1 MFLNAYEFG
10 RKITNA
16 VVYDDTKVAVQSG
29 AGVEKISEASLP
41 KLLKKFQEINA
52 RRKAE
57 GLGILAL
64 ALPLSACGGSS
75 SSDSGA
81 DDTQA
86 VVYDTI
92 TTAGRA
98 IDGYLADSTVSF
110 ATFALPDAPAAPT
123 LSTSNAAGAQGRYSL
138 EITDQA
144 TLAFIDAQGGLGSFA
159 MPCYSNADRCNFQ

>member
-16 VVYDDTKVAVQSG
+16 VVYDDTKVAVQPS

-64 ALPLSACGGSS
+64 ALPLSACGGGSS
-75 SSDSGA
+75 STDSGA
-81 DDTQA
+81 DDEPA

-110 ATFALPDAPAAPT
+110 ATFALPDAPAAP
-123 LSTSNAAGAQGRYSL
+123 LGLVELCVAHNALTTFPSALAASL
-138 EITDQA
+138 PSLFRICIKMSAFSDGLITR
-144 TLAFIDAQGGLGSFA
+144 I
-159 MPCYSNADRCNFQ
+159 